1 MGAHEI
7 TESTNR
13 NKNEKPPPT
22 ELSKLSQI
30 QVGSTGLV

>member
-7 TESTNR
+7 TESTTK
-13 NKNEKPPPT
+13 NKNKNPPPR

>member
-7 TESTNR
+7 TESTNK
-13 NKNEKPPPT
+13 NKNKNPPPI

-30 QVGSTGLV
+30 QVGSTGFV